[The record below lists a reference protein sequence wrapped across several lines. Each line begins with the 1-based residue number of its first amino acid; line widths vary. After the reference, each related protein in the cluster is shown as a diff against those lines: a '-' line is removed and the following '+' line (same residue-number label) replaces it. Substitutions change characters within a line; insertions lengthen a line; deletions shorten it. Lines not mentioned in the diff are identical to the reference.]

1 MTRGTRV
8 MKLSILSAVILISI
22 SAGKAFGCVCVLDP
36 NPTPEKIRADRLKAF
51 ENASAVFTGEVVSLD
66 LITVKFKVNKIW
78 KGEASPEISMLTGAR
93 DNGDGTFTVTS
104 CDYSF
109 TKDQRYLVYAYGPPG
124 EMKTH
129 QCSRTALIKYADQ
142 EMQGLDEIIAPV
154 KMKEEPAISDPST
167 THKITITFTGSVK
180 SIDVLGGREL
190 KAVPVDLD
198 SRFAITV
205 HIEAV
210 TPEDVPLEVDTDQN
224 FAIHSP
230 AQLFGDEKENVIGR
244 KYRFKVV
251 WNGIRTHS
259 KFYEL
264 SAVPIVD
271 EATRRN

>member
-1 MTRGTRV
+1 

-36 NPTPEKIRADRLKAF
+36 NPTPEKIIADRLKAF

-66 LITVKFKVNKIW
+66 VLSVKFKVNKIW
-78 KGEASPEISMLTGAR
+78 KGEASPEITMLTGTR
-93 DNGDGTFTVTS
+93 NNGDGTFTSNS

-109 TKDQRYLVYAYGPPG
+109 TQGQQYLVYAYGSPG

-129 QCSRTALIKYADQ
+129 QCSRTALIKYAEK
-142 EMQGLDEIIAPV
+142 EMQGLDEIRPFVRMNDEPV
-154 KMKEEPAISDPST
+154 PDSSDLLT
-167 THKITITFTGSVK
+167 THQVTFTGTVK
-180 SIDVLGGREL
+180 SVEMLGDREL
-190 KAVPVDLD
+190 KVFPIDLD

-210 TPEDVPLEVDTDQN
+210 TPEDVPLKVDTDQK

-230 AQLFGDEKENVIGR
+230 ARLFGDGKENVVGR
-244 KYRFKVV
+244 KYCFIVV
-251 WNGIRTHS
+251 WNGMHTNS

-264 SAVPIVD
+264 SAVPTAMNQCS
-271 EATRRN
+271 ATKKQSQ